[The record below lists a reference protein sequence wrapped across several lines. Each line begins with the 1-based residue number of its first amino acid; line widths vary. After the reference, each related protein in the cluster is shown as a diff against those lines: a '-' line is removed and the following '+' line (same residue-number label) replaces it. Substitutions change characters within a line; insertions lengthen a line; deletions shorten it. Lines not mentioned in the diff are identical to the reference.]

1 MNLCM
6 CDDLMNNFH
15 TYIPCTIFIYT
26 QVWAPKNVFFVF
38 FKKIAYS
45 LYYDETLFRP
55 KIKCDNWF
63 KIEVIEC
70 KEIRL

>member
-1 MNLCM
+1 M
-6 CDDLMNNFH
+6 CNDLVNNFD
-15 TYIPCTIFIYT
+15 TYIPCTKFIYT
-26 QVWAPKNVFFVF
+26 QVWAQKNVF

-55 KIKCDNWF
+55 KIKCDNWL

>member
-6 CDDLMNNFH
+6 CNDLMNNFD

-26 QVWAPKNVFFVF
+26 QVWAQKKCFLLKNC
-38 FKKIAYS
+38 ID
-45 LYYDETLFRP
+45 YDENLFRP
-55 KIKCDNWF
+55 KMKCDNWF
-63 KIEVIEC
+63 NIELIEC